1 MLLYLGSFINAKQTK
16 KISMNKYLKNGKSNY
31 DKHPTIKIE
40 GINHS
45 CSVGWRNITATLNNS
60 VSKINKNNK
69 TLVVDNYLGVI
80 NSDIISALKENLN
93 PALFINAAEAML
105 DPDTIDRLVYPDVTD
120 DEIFGYLTRL
130 NLIQFFDNKKIL
142 KFKERIKATTG
153 LTIVYGIGASLICKN
168 ADILVYSDMA
178 RWEIQMRFRRNEISN
193 LGVENK
199 KLKSSLQYKRAFFV
213 DWRVLDRHKKTLMKH
228 WDYVLDTNTKNE
240 PKMLPGNVVLQA
252 LEKAT
257 KQPFR
262 LVPFFDPGPWGGQW
276 MKEVC
281 DLDKS
286 EENFA
291 WCFDCVPEEN
301 SMLLQFGDVKFEIP
315 SINLVFY
322 KPKELMGDKVH
333 ARFGD
338 EFPIRFDF
346 LDTMEG
352 GNLSLQ
358 VHPLTEYIQEKF
370 GMHYTQDESYYILEA
385 EDDAHV
391 FLGLRDDVDPEKMI
405 RDLSY
410 AQENATVFNA
420 EKHVQKFDIK
430 KHDHV
435 LIPAGTVHCSGK
447 NSMVLEISA
456 TPYIFT
462 FKLYDWGRMG
472 MDGKPRPI
480 NIKHGEKVIDWSRTK
495 TWSEKNIFNKI
506 DRIGEG
512 DGWIEERTGLHELE
526 FIETRRHFFSK
537 TVLHKTTGSVAV
549 LNLIEGRE
557 ALVESPSHAFEPFI
571 VHYAETFVIPAAIS
585 EYTIRPYGESLGKT
599 IATLKAY
606 VRG

>member
-1 MLLYLGSFINAKQTK
+1 
-16 KISMNKYLKNGKSNY
+16 MNKYLKGSKSNY
-31 DKHPTIKIE
+31 DKFPAVKIE
-40 GINHS
+40 EINES
-45 CSVGWRNITATLNNS
+45 CLVGWKNITTSLNIS
-60 VSKINKNNK
+60 VSKIKKNNK
-69 TLVVDNYLGVI
+69 ILIVDNYLGVI
-80 NSDIISALKENLN
+80 DNEVISALKENLN
-93 PALFINAAEAML
+93 PTLFIHASEAML
-105 DPDTIDRLVYPDVTD
+105 APETIDKLVYPDVTD

-130 NLIQFFDNKKIL
+130 NLIQFFDKRKIL
-142 KFKERIKATTG
+142 KFKEQIKATTG
-153 LTIVYGIGASLICKN
+153 LTIVYGIGASLISEN

-178 RWEIQMRFRRNEISN
+178 RWETQMRFRRNEISN

-199 KLKSSLQYKRAFFV
+199 EVKTSLQYKRAYFV
-213 DWRVLDRHKKTLMKH
+213 DWRVLDCHKKSLMKD
-228 WDYVLDTNTKNE
+228 WDFVLDTNTMDK
-240 PKMLPGNVVLQA
+240 PKMLPGKVVLQA
-252 LEKAT
+252 LDKAT

-322 KPKELMGDKVH
+322 KPRELMGGKVH

-346 LDTMEG
+346 LDTIDG

-358 VHPLTEYIQEKF
+358 VHPLTEYIQKKF

-391 FLGLRDDVDPEKMI
+391 FLGLRDDVDPKKMVH
-405 RDLSY
+405 DLNY
-410 AQENATVFNA
+410 AQKNVTIFNA
-420 EKHVQKFDIK
+420 EEHVQKFDIK
-430 KHDHV
+430 KHDHI

-495 TWSEKNIFNKI
+495 IWSEKNIFNKI
-506 DRIGEG
+506 DKIGEG
-512 DGWIEERTGLHELE
+512 DGWIEERTGLHEFE

-537 TVLHKTTGSVAV
+537 AVLHKTTGSVDV

-557 ALVESPSHAFEPFI
+557 AIVESPSNDFEPFI

-599 IATLKAY
+599 IATIKAY